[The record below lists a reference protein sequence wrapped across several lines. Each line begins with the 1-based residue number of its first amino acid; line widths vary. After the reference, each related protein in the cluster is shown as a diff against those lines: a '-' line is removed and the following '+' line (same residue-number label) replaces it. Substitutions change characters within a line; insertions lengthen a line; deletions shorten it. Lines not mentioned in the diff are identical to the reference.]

1 VDEMSM
7 LQMSPRLSNALNAAG
22 GLAERCL
29 PILLAVVLFG
39 QLFFAAFK
47 FYFGIVHIGK
57 VCWIAIALMVPFLI
71 YRYRRTTHITSM
83 DVGFAAF
90 MGMIVLSYLIRGAG
104 APFQF
109 YYNIGFFCILPYAA
123 ARLLACAQL
132 SRFFSTIMM
141 LGGVAIPLVLIAFL
155 QLPPEIYFSDR
166 PYLFEIASVTGLVR
180 GYSYHFLTVCIG
192 AWMLLKYAKLLAPTT
207 YATHRTA
214 RNWLVFL
221 ALAMLAM
228 WLMVRLGLR
237 SGVVS
242 LVFTVFMMICVAN
255 WQVYRLRVA
264 LLLSLM
270 IALLVAIYVQP
281 PERVRLILQM
291 MKLTDVMHYFD
302 YDNVGGEY
310 PLNWACMVAGD
321 SIATRIQYLHTAL
334 QLFVDSPVF
343 GMGAGQYGHH
353 YCDSTSDYVSP
364 HSYAAHVG
372 VELGIAGFV
381 MVLLWMGRVCASAVM
396 LFKRVNA
403 ADKLHLW
410 YISSLWVFF
419 FLWAQ
424 MNGNYFTDFHLYAM
438 TGLLTGVI
446 AQRQQ
451 RQVPYE
457 N

>member
-1 VDEMSM
+1 MSVPPTRT
-7 LQMSPRLSNALNAAG
+7 PRLSSALNAAG

-39 QLFFAAFK
+39 QIFFAAFK

-57 VCWIAIALMVPFLI
+57 VCWIAIALMMPLLI

-90 MGMIVLSYLIRGAG
+90 MGIIVLSYLIRGAG
-104 APFQF
+104 TPFQF
-109 YYNIGFFCILPYAA
+109 YYNIGFFCILPYVA

-166 PYLFEIASVTGLVR
+166 PYLFELASLTGLVR

-192 AWMLLKYAKLLAPTT
+192 AWMLLKYAKLLAPEANMVHFRIGKLVLLTT
-207 YATHRTA
+207 LFTTA
-214 RNWLVFL
+214 LWIV
-221 ALAMLAM
+221 M
-228 WLMVRLGLR
+228 RLGLR

-242 LVFTVFMMICVAN
+242 LVFVMLLLPMLAN
-255 WQVYRLRVA
+255 WCSHRNRLYA
-264 LLLSLM
+264 IGSLC
-270 IALLVAIYVQP
+270 ISLFFAVSLQS
-281 PERVRLILQM
+281 PERLEFLSQ
-291 MKLTDVMHYFD
+291 LWQLLG
-302 YDNVGGEY
+302 VGNLFYGHWNETYY

-334 QLFVDSPVF
+334 QLFLDSPMF

-372 VELGIAGFV
+372 VELGIVGGV

-403 ADKLHLW
+403 SDKLHLW
-410 YISSLWVFF
+410 YIGSLWVFF

-451 RQVPYE
+451 RQVPHE